1 VINMESKKGRR
12 VVGRLEAGTDIVE
25 GLLDICQKHAIHT
38 GQLHAIGYLKS
49 AIVSHHPP
57 EPSEDAER
65 ITVGACHAINF
76 SGNIS
81 MQAETP
87 VLHIQALLLETDS
100 QELRAGRL
108 RGGEVINIEFAI
120 QSVDDFSLLR
130 SEDMGELGQWVQIQP
145 HMEDSDGQDT
155 QRTEFFPGRMTT
167 RSRYDIPDYE
177 LEPNDFLQHP
187 RLGAC
192 TIIEVQ
198 DVDRVTIR
206 LDNGRIVEL
215 HLGMFDLKRTDN
227 GKEAQKSFDVRLRKR
242 T

>member
-130 SEDMGELGQWVQIQP
+130 SEDMASLANG
-145 HMEDSDGQDT
+145 SKSS
-155 QRTEFFPGRMTT
+155 RTWKTAMDRTPNEPNSFPG
-167 RSRYDIPDYE
+167 E
-177 LEPNDFLQHP
+177 
-187 RLGAC
+187 
-192 TIIEVQ
+192 
-198 DVDRVTIR
+198 
-206 LDNGRIVEL
+206 
-215 HLGMFDLKRTDN
+215 
-227 GKEAQKSFDVRLRKR
+227 
-242 T
+242 